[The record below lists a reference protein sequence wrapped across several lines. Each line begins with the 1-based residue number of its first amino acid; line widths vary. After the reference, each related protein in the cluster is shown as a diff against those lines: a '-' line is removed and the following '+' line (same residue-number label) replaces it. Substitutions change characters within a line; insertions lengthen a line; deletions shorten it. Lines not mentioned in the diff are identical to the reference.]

1 MPDYKIPVIGDP
13 VDLMLHI
20 LEPLK
25 AKGVHVYSAFED
37 DMELPAVVPLFSRR
51 SGESA
56 FNGYDIGRTRVALL
70 EMNTITEG
78 PDADDD
84 GHQLQ
89 EACRKLIIEAWMNQ
103 VEVPG
108 VGVINR
114 ITNTILGS
122 AVSDWQTSTG
132 VVQYANLPAGAQRFE
147 AVYRLLLRPPR
158 SSKPANKFI

>member
-1 MPDYKIPVIGDP
+1 MEIRIPIFGDP
-13 VDLMLHI
+13 VDLIMHV

-37 DMELPAVVPLFSRR
+37 DMDLPAVVPLFSRR

-56 FNGYDIGRTRVALL
+56 FAGYNIGHTRVALL
-70 EMNTITEG
+70 ELNTLTEG
-78 PDADDD
+78 ADAEAD
-84 GHQLQ
+84 GHDLQ
-89 EACRKLIIEAWMNQ
+89 EACRKLIVEAQLNQ

-108 VGVINR
+108 VGSINR
-114 ITNTILGS
+114 ITNTIIGS

-158 SSKPANKFI
+158 SIKPANKFI